1 MNTNIHKIHKLV
13 LVAAT
18 ILTSACVP
26 DSQLPEAVVID
37 QNRFEPTAYDSVIS
51 PAESLEGL
59 WVLTTRNYHTLH
71 SKADPESGEL
81 LETEMEGSLRMA
93 CSITYESGAYTS
105 TCTGAGNL
113 YLSDS
118 DLSNE
123 SRTWI
128 AVPVDNAHLLGSYY
142 QEYQFN
148 RNGVANTLT
157 TSMDFEMT
165 RIGAAGITI
174 GDISITSNGLQQA
187 SVINEFYEASL
198 TQTIYRNGAF
208 ENTEHQSHFNATGN
222 DGSLYAFYSQL
233 LGISLM
239 ANAGELTVDAD
250 QAASKTLSNSATAI
264 TMQASGSDNN
274 GNDFSCKLSIN
285 L

>member
-1 MNTNIHKIHKLV
+1 MNTNIHKLA
-13 LVAAT
+13 LVAAV
-18 ILTSACVP
+18 ILTPACVP
-26 DSQLPEAVVID
+26 DPQLPDAVVID
-37 QNRFEPTAYDSVIS
+37 QNRFEPSAYVGDYSQGESV
-51 PAESLEGL
+51 EGL
-59 WVLTTRNYHTLH
+59 WMLTTRNYRTLH
-71 SKADPESGEL
+71 AMQDPESGEL

-93 CSITYESGAYTS
+93 CSITYEGGAYTS

-128 AVPVDNAHLLGSYY
+128 SVPVDSAHMQGSYSY
-142 QEYQFN
+142 EYQFN
-148 RNGVANTLT
+148 RNGIANTLT

-165 RIGAAGITI
+165 RIDTVGNSIGEISVSLNGI
-174 GDISITSNGLQQA
+174 QQT

-198 TQTIYRNGAF
+198 QQTKYRNGEV
-208 ENTEHQSHFNATGN
+208 ENSEHQSYFNAMGS

-233 LGISLM
+233 LGISLL

-250 QAASKTLSNSATAI
+250 RATSKTLTNTANAV
-264 TMQASGSDNN
+264 TMQASGTDND
-274 GNDFSCKLSIN
+274 GNDFSCKLEIN

>member
-1 MNTNIHKIHKLV
+1 MNTNITKFV

-18 ILTSACVP
+18 ILTPACVP
-26 DSQLPEAVVID
+26 DQQLPEAVVID
-37 QNRFEPTAYDSVIS
+37 QNRFEPSAYEDVAS
-51 PAESLEGL
+51 PSDSLEGL
-59 WVLTTRNYHTLH
+59 WVLTTRNYQTLH
-71 SKADPESGEL
+71 ARNNPESGEL

-128 AVPVDNAHLLGSYY
+128 AVPVDSAHLQGTYFN
-142 QEYQFN
+142 EYQFN

-165 RIGAAGITI
+165 RIGAAGTNI

-198 TQTIYRNGAF
+198 QQTIYRNGAV
-208 ENTEHQSHFNATGN
+208 ETTEHQAHFNATGN

-239 ANAGELTVDAD
+239 ANAGELNVDAD
-250 QAASKTLSNSATAI
+250 QATSKTLSNSATAI